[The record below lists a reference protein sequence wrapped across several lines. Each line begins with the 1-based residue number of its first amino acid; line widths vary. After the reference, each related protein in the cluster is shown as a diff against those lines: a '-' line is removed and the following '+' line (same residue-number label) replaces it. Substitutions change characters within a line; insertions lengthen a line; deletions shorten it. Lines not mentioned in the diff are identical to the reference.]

1 MTYTITIDNSPQAL
15 SFIEFVKN
23 LDFVSITKTKKNSTK
38 SNVVLNEQ
46 KELKKRFFKALKEA
60 DDIRAGKQEAIDLD
74 ELLNE
79 L

>member
-1 MTYTITIDNSPQAL
+1 M
-15 SFIEFVKN
+15 
-23 LDFVSITKTKKNSTK
+23 SITKTKENSTK

-46 KELKKRFFKALKEA
+46 KELKKRFFKVLKEA
-60 DDIRAGKQEAIDLD
+60 DDIRAGKKEAIDLD

>member
-1 MTYTITIDNSPQAL
+1 M
-15 SFIEFVKN
+15 
-23 LDFVSITKTKKNSTK
+23 SITKTKENSTK

-60 DDIRAGKQEAIDLD
+60 DDIHAGKKEAIDLD

>member
-46 KELKKRFFKALKEA
+46 KELKKRFFKALEEA
-60 DDIRAGKQEAIDLD
+60 DDIRAGKKEAIDLD

>member
-1 MTYTITIDNSPQAL
+1 M
-15 SFIEFVKN
+15 
-23 LDFVSITKTKKNSTK
+23 SITKTKENSTK

-60 DDIRAGKQEAIDLD
+60 DDIRAGKKEAIDLD
-74 ELLNE
+74 ELLDK

>member
-60 DDIRAGKQEAIDLD
+60 DDIRTGKKEAIDLD

>member
-1 MTYTITIDNSPQAL
+1 MIL
-15 SFIEFVKN
+15 CRLLK
-23 LDFVSITKTKKNSTK
+23 LKKNSTK

-46 KELKKRFFKALKEA
+46 KELKKRFFKGLKEA
-60 DDIRAGKQEAIDLD
+60 DDIRTGKKEAIDLD